1 MEGVFYA
8 ITAGVTF
15 GVFQSVNRLALRGA
29 DPYRTTFRL
38 LQVGTSAIVVWAAI
52 TQDLNLLFQGSWL
65 SIMSFAAAGI
75 IHFYLG
81 WTFLSLSQQRIG
93 ATETSAVVAM
103 NPLVA
108 TLLAAWALG
117 ESVTWLAGAGVVAVS
132 GGVVV
137 LSLRRGELSGLRRL
151 PLFGLGAALCWGSS
165 PLFIRWGL
173 AGIPA
178 PMIGVGVGLLAATLM
193 YAVTLAVVRTRA
205 TSQAAELPKTRP
217 AVVWILLAGVL
228 VAIAISLQWMAFDLI
243 AIAVAI
249 TLLQLSVPT
258 VIVLAPVLIG
268 SPVERPTPRLLVG
281 AAAVVSGS
289 ILVVLAGTQ

>member
-8 ITAGVTF
+8 MTAGVTF
-15 GVFQSVNRLALRGA
+15 GIFQSVNRLALRGA

-38 LQVGTSAIVVWAAI
+38 LLVGTSVLVLWAVL

-65 SIMSFAAAGI
+65 SIASFAAAGT

-93 ATETSAVVAM
+93 ATETSAVVAV

-117 ESVTWLAGAGVVAVS
+117 EGVTWRAGAGVVIVTA
-132 GGVVV
+132 GVVV

-173 AGIPA
+173 AGVPA
-178 PMIGVGVGLLAATLM
+178 PLIGVGVGLLAATLM
-193 YAVTLAVVRTRA
+193 YAVTLALARRRL
-205 TSQAAELPKTRP
+205 SPQGRDRP
-217 AVVWILLAGVL
+217 TTVLTLLAGVL
-228 VAIAISLQWMAFDLI
+228 VATAISLQWMAFDLI

-249 TLLQLSVPT
+249 TLLQLAVPT
-258 VIVLAPVLIG
+258 VIAVAPILIG
-268 SPVERPTPRLLVG
+268 TPMEKPTPRLLIG
-281 AAAVVSGS
+281 AAAVVGGS

>member
-8 ITAGVTF
+8 MTAGVTF
-15 GVFQSVNRLALRGA
+15 GIFQSVNRLALRGA

-38 LQVGTSAIVVWAAI
+38 LLVGTSVLVLWAVF

-65 SIMSFAAAGI
+65 SIASFAAAGT

-93 ATETSAVVAM
+93 ATETSAVVAV

-117 ESVTWLAGAGVVAVS
+117 EGVTWLAGVGVVTVS
-132 GGVVV
+132 AGVVV
-137 LSLRRGELSGLRRL
+137 LSLRRSELSGLSRL

-173 AGIPA
+173 AGVPA
-178 PMIGVGVGLLAATLM
+178 PLIGVGVGLLAATFM
-193 YAVTLAVVRTRA
+193 YAVTLALARRRL
-205 TSQAAELPKTRP
+205 SRRGRDRP
-217 AVVWILLAGVL
+217 TKVLTIVAGVL
-228 VAIAISLQWMAFDLI
+228 VATAISLQWMAFDLI

-249 TLLQLSVPT
+249 TLLQLAVPT
-258 VIVLAPVLIG
+258 VIAVAPILIG
-268 SPVERPTPRLLVG
+268 TPMEKPTPRLLIG
-281 AAAVVSGS
+281 AAAVVGGS
-289 ILVVLAGTQ
+289 ILVVLTGTQ